1 MRETRNTSDTATAPA
16 DNGGGQTEVGMQAT
30 PKKLKDGTWG
40 ARVLGAVEPGDTIT
54 ITTRAGKS
62 WDAIVE
68 RVLWSDDQ
76 AMLVS
81 TVSAEAAIP
90 THGTQRA
97 AAREPLA
104 HGEFVGAGM
113 RNPGA
118 GELLVH
124 RRAAYDDGEIVR
136 VRGQQ
141 GYWTVVAC
149 GSHRI
154 TEWEDDTREGE
165 RLYDAIIRPATDAEA
180 EAARQTDAL
189 IDAAKQGAAAATE
202 AQGLR
207 VEAWHARVA
216 ELTDGLER
224 TQYGPTLYR
233 ADLEAAEIVAE
244 RPDDVPASASY
255 HGETDVVCRTA
266 EGDLVA
272 VNRHDWII
280 TYYVSP
286 ERARELRLAEA
297 REMQIDRAA
306 AERGVESAHIGD
318 DQRAMYQAVIDEGRA
333 MGAESQA
340 SR

>member
-1 MRETRNTSDTATAPA
+1 MIKARNNTATATAPA
-16 DNGGGQTEVGMQAT
+16 DNRGGQMEEDSVQAT

-40 ARVLGAVEPGDTIT
+40 ARVQGAVEPGDTIT

-62 WDAIVE
+62 WDAIVD
-68 RVLWSDDQ
+68 RVLWSDEQ

-81 TVSAEAAIP
+81 TVSPEAAVP
-90 THGTQRA
+90 THDTQRA

-104 HGEFVGAGM
+104 HGEFIGAGM
-113 RNPGA
+113 RNPDA

-124 RRAAYDDGEIVR
+124 RTVAYDDGEIVR

-189 IDAAKQGAAAATE
+189 IEAAKQDAAAATE

-233 ADLEAAEIVAE
+233 ADLEAAELVAE

-266 EGDLVA
+266 EGDLVT

-286 ERARELRLAEA
+286 ERARELRLASA
-297 REMQIDRAA
+297 REMQIDRDG
-306 AERGVESAHIGD
+306 AERGVKSGHIGD
-318 DQRAMYQAVIDEGRA
+318 DQRAMYQAVIDGDA
-333 MGAESQA
+333 
-340 SR
+340 